1 MFYRTCMH
9 DIPVWSCSHAILQL
23 SVNTS
28 LSNVSCEGNL
38 YECSLPYLLVND
50 FPHIPY
56 LPLASV
62 NTPEFL
68 CSKVTSQVSK
78 RLSVN
83 SWKLPWISCIYSVPR
98 HLVVVCHCFNHR
110 RLVATI
116 YLLFL
121 WNYSDLSCVLWAVY
135 LKWYK
140 QGSRIML

>member
-1 MFYRTCMH
+1 MH
-9 DIPVWSCSHAILQL
+9 DIPVWYCSHANLQL

-28 LSNVSCEGNL
+28 LIMSNVTHWENL

-98 HLVVVCHCFNHR
+98 HLVVVCHCLNHW
-110 RLVATI
+110 RLVTTM
-116 YLLFL
+116 YLLSL
-121 WNYSDLSCVLWAVY
+121 WNYSNLSCVLWAVC

-140 QGSRIML
+140 QASE